1 MKFLHTADVHLDSP
15 MLGLARYGDTA
26 PIKRIRGATR
36 RAFERLVDLALAE
49 DVSFV
54 VIAGD
59 LYDGERDD
67 FQTAIFLQRQ
77 LRRLAEAGVPVVI
90 AWGNHD
96 AANQITKRL
105 SLPPGVHLLPADE
118 AGTVVIEEA
127 GAACH
132 GRSYW
137 RRDVLDDLSATYPAP
152 ITGLLD
158 VGVLHTAL
166 DGRPGHDC
174 YAPTS
179 IETLAHRGYGYW
191 ALGHVHAAEG
201 HQLDGTH
208 IVFPGNLCGR
218 HIGEPGPK
226 GACLVSYDGDTVTSV
241 VHRDLAPLRW
251 EQVEPDLAR
260 ASSLDEVLAETTQA
274 LVRLQESTSGAEL
287 VCARVVLR
295 LEAALAGSFLADGE
309 RCEAQLRADA
319 EGDGDRLF
327 LEHIR
332 VRPLTRPDPEA
343 LDEAM
348 SEVRAAFA
356 RLGSEDGAAEL
367 AEIAEKVLGP
377 LQHRFG
383 TDVLD
388 QLSALGIT
396 TLDEDAL
403 ANLLAEAE
411 ALLAAELPRGR

>member
-26 PIKRIRGATR
+26 PIDQIRGATR
-36 RAFERLVDLALAE
+36 RAFESLVDLALAE

-54 VIAGD
+54 VVAGD

-77 LRRLAEAGVPVVI
+77 LRRLTEAGVPVVI

-105 SLPPGVHLLPADE
+105 SLPAGVHLLPADE
-118 AGTVVIEEA
+118 AGTVFLEEA
-127 GAACH
+127 AAACH
-132 GRSYW
+132 GRSYP

-152 ITGLLD
+152 IAGLLD

-166 DGRPGHDC
+166 DGRPGHDR

-179 IETLAHRGYGYW
+179 VQALAHRGYGYW
-191 ALGHVHAAEG
+191 ALGHVHAAES
-201 HQLDGTH
+201 HQLDGAQ

-226 GACLVSYDGDTVTSV
+226 GACLVSYEGDTVTSL

-251 EQVEPDLAR
+251 ERLELELSQ
-260 ASSLDEVLAETTQA
+260 ASSLDEVLTETTEA
-274 LVRLQESTSGAEL
+274 LVHLPESTSSAEL

-295 LEAALAGSFLADGE
+295 LGAALAGSLLADRE
-309 RCEAQLRADA
+309 RWEAQLQADA
-319 EGDGDRLF
+319 EGVGDRLF
-327 LEHIR
+327 VEHIE

-348 SEVRAAFA
+348 SEVHAAFA
-356 RLGSEDGAAEL
+356 RLGSDDGAVEL

-377 LQHRFG
+377 LRHRFG
-383 TDVLD
+383 PDVCD
-388 QLSALGIT
+388 QLSTLGIT
-396 TLDEDAL
+396 ILDKGSRAD
-403 ANLLAEAE
+403 LLAEAE
-411 ALLAAELPRGR
+411 ALLAAELTRGR